1 MSKATTSPQSL
12 RDLLGNAPLKET
24 ACLTMRIADVIQHEP
39 NQGARLGAVL
49 SAAAIAAEQ
58 SGLSLYDCLTMTRNL
73 MNSAAGIRAEFA
85 AVESYMAEEVFN
97 RA

>member
-1 MSKATTSPQSL
+1 MSNTTTPPQIL

-24 ACLTMRIADVIQHEP
+24 ARLTMAIADVIQHEP

-49 SAAAIAAEQ
+49 SAASIAAEQ
-58 SGLSLYDCLTMTRNL
+58 SGLPLYDCLTMTRNL
-73 MNSAAGIRAEFA
+73 MNRAEGIRAEFA
-85 AVESYMAEEVFN
+85 AVESYMAEEVFD